1 MKDSR
6 TKKWMRLVGV
16 VVFVVMLW
24 PTMGLALTLHEAKA
38 QGLVGEQAN
47 GYLGLVISSPQAQSL
62 MNTVNTK
69 RKQKYQEIATRNKT
83 SLSAVEVLA
92 GKTAIQ
98 KTKPG
103 QYIQLP
109 SGQWKKK

>member
-6 TKKWMRLVGV
+6 YKKGMGWVAMVAL
-16 VVFVVMLW
+16 VVMLW
-24 PTMGLALTLHEAKA
+24 PAMAQALTLHEAKA
-38 QGLVGEQAN
+38 QGLVGEKAN
-47 GYLGLVISSPQAQSL
+47 GYLGLVTSSAQAQSL
-62 MNTVNTK
+62 MNGVNAK
-69 RKQKYQEIATRNKT
+69 RKQKYQEIANRNKT
-83 SLSAVEVLA
+83 SLSAVEALA

-98 KTKPG
+98 KTKSG